1 MKMYLVSRLGGL
13 WTCIL
18 PFWMT
23 AIRSVEGGWIR
34 DLLNEPSAILGGKRS
49 PVTKV
54 WEKLIEEG
62 EIELHPNL
70 RR

>member
-1 MKMYLVSRLGGL
+1 MLEKGS
-13 WTCIL
+13 
-18 PFWMT
+18 FW
-23 AIRSVEGGWIR
+23 RPNGWIC

-54 WEKLIEEG
+54 WEKVIEEG

-70 RR
+70 

>member
-1 MKMYLVSRLGGL
+1 
-13 WTCIL
+13 
-18 PFWMT
+18 MT